1 LSGQQKQDVM
11 ELLLIHKTEISP
23 GDQAVVKIPVG
34 RLPSGNQIR
43 MEANVY
49 RAQKEGPTV
58 LVMAGVHGDEINGVE
73 IVRRALVSGLFEQ
86 LQSGSV
92 VAIPLV
98 NVYGFINFSRAVPDG
113 KDVNRSFPGSMKG
126 SLASRVAR
134 ALTKK
139 VLPQIDFTVDYHTGG
154 DSLHNHPQIRYSK
167 GHAESE
173 RLALQFGVP
182 LVLAKAPIS
191 KSFRK
196 VALEQGKPTLVYE
209 GGESLRYDGPAIEHG
224 LTGLQRLLVAQGM
237 LLPPAHLPKPKQSIR
252 LSKSTWIRAPR
263 AGLFLWRK
271 RSGHFVNKGEIIGE
285 VNDLHGIA
293 SVPVQ
298 ANRDG
303 YLIGHNNA
311 AVVNQGDALFHIGY
325 E

>member
-1 LSGQQKQDVM
+1 M

-23 GDQAVVKIPVG
+23 GEQAVVKIPVG

-73 IVRRALVSGLFEQ
+73 IVRRALASGLFEQ

-173 RLALQFGVP
+173 RWLCSLGFRSCSPKRLFPNLSGRWRWSKASP
-182 LVLAKAPIS
+182 LWFTRGEKAC
-191 KSFRK
+191 
-196 VALEQGKPTLVYE
+196 ATT
-209 GGESLRYDGPAIEHG
+209 A
-224 LTGLQRLLVAQGM
+224 RLLNTG
-237 LLPPAHLPKPKQSIR
+237 
-252 LSKSTWIRAPR
+252 
-263 AGLFLWRK
+263 
-271 RSGHFVNKGEIIGE
+271 
-285 VNDLHGIA
+285 
-293 SVPVQ
+293 
-298 ANRDG
+298 
-303 YLIGHNNA
+303 
-311 AVVNQGDALFHIGY
+311 
-325 E
+325 

>member
-1 LSGQQKQDVM
+1 M
-11 ELLLIHKTEISP
+11 EPLLIHKTEISP
-23 GDQAVVKIPVG
+23 GEQTVVKIAVG

-43 MEANVY
+43 IEANVY
-49 RAQKEGPTV
+49 RSEKDGPTV

-73 IVRRALVSGLFEQ
+73 IVRRALISGMFEQ
-86 LQSGSV
+86 LQCGSV
-92 VAIPLV
+92 VAVPLV
-98 NVYGFINFSRAVPDG
+98 NVYGFINFSREVPDG
-113 KDVNRSFPGSMKG
+113 KDVNRSFPGSTKG

-134 ALTKK
+134 TLTKK
-139 VLPQIDFTVDYHTGG
+139 VLPQIDFIVDYHTGG

-173 RLALQFGVP
+173 RLALQFGAP
-182 LVLAKAPIS
+182 LLLAKSPIS

-196 VALEQGKPTLVYE
+196 VALEQGKPTLIYE
-209 GGESLRYDGPAIEHG
+209 GGESLRYDGVAIEQG
-224 LTGLQRLLVAQGM
+224 LNGLQRLLVAQNM
-237 LLPPAHLPKPKQSIR
+237 IATPAHLPKVEQCVR
-252 LSKSTWIRAPR
+252 LDRSTWVRAPR

-271 RSGHFVNKGEIIGE
+271 RSGHYVNKGEVLGE
-285 VNDLHGIA
+285 VNDPHGTA

-298 ANRDG
+298 ASREG
-303 YLIGHNNA
+303 YLVGHNNA

>member
-1 LSGQQKQDVM
+1 MM

-23 GDQAVVKIPVG
+23 GEQTVVKIPVG

-43 MEANVY
+43 IETHVY
-49 RAQKEGPTV
+49 RAEKAGPTV

-73 IVRRALVSGLFEQ
+73 IVRRALVNGTFEQ
-86 LQSGSV
+86 LQCGSV
-92 VAIPLV
+92 VAVPLV
-98 NVYGFINFSRAVPDG
+98 NVYGFINFSREVPDG
-113 KDVNRSFPGSMKG
+113 KDVNRAFPGSMKG

-134 ALTKK
+134 TLTKK

-154 DSLHNHPQIRYSK
+154 DSLHNHPQVRYTK

-173 RLALQFGVP
+173 RLALQFGAP
-182 LVLAKAPIS
+182 LVLAKSPIS

-196 VALEQGKPTLVYE
+196 VALEQGKPTLIYE
-209 GGESLRYDGPAIEHG
+209 GGESLRYDGVAIAQG
-224 LTGLQRLLVAQGM
+224 LAGLQRLLVAQGM
-237 LLPPAHLPKPKQSIR
+237 LAPPAHLPKPKKSIH

-271 RSGHFVNKGEIIGE
+271 SAGHFVNKGEILGE
-285 VNDLHGIA
+285 VNDPHGTA
-293 SVPVQ
+293 SVLVQ
-298 ANRDG
+298 ASRDG
-303 YLIGHNNA
+303 YLVGHNNA

-325 E
+325 